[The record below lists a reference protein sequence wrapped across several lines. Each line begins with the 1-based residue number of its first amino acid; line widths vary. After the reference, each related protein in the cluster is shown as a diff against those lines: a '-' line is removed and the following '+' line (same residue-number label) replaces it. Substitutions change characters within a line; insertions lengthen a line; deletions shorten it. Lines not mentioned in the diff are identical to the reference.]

1 MIIAADIG
9 IKGALAFME
18 GQNLT
23 VCDIPTLTTNGK
35 TTVDIYQLS
44 NIIFKQPFV
53 EHAYIEQVAARP
65 GQGVVSMFSF
75 GKTYGIILGIL
86 AAKGI
91 PITYVTPGKW
101 KKDLGVQADKD
112 AARARASELMPQHA
126 HLWPLKKHD
135 GRAEAAL
142 IAYWGSRK

>member
-1 MIIAADIG
+1 MIIGCDVG
-9 IKGALAFME
+9 VSGAMAFME
-18 GQNLT
+18 GRDLT
-23 VCDIPTLTTNGK
+23 ICDIPVLKTNGK
-35 TTVDIYQLS
+35 TSVDIYQLS

-53 EHAYIEQVAARP
+53 DHAYIEQVAARP

-91 PITYVTPGKW
+91 PITYVTPSKW

>member
-1 MIIAADIG
+1 MIIGCDIG
-9 IKGALAFME
+9 VSGAIAFME
-18 GQNLT
+18 GDNLT
-23 VCDIPTLTTNGK
+23 VFDMPILKTNGK
-35 TTVDIYQLS
+35 TTVDIHQLV
-44 NIIFKQPFV
+44 NIIPNGGIT
-53 EHAYIEQVAARP
+53 HAYIEQVAARP

-75 GKTYGIILGIL
+75 GKTYGIILGVL

-142 IAYWGSRK
+142 IAYWGSKK